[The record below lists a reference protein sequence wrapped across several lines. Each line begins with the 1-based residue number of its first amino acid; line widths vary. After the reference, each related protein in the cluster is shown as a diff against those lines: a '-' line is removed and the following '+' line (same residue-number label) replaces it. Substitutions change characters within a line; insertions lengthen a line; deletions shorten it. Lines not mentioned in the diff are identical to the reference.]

1 MEMIIFGTIHKSYCV
16 LKITEPK
23 NNFPSTYMYSVL
35 LLKIQVF
42 SCYEFLEVEKFYLY
56 EKLDQLFILYVTEG
70 GGPRVQ

>member
-1 MEMIIFGTIHKSYCV
+1 M
-16 LKITEPK
+16 EPK

-70 GGPRVQ
+70 GGPCV